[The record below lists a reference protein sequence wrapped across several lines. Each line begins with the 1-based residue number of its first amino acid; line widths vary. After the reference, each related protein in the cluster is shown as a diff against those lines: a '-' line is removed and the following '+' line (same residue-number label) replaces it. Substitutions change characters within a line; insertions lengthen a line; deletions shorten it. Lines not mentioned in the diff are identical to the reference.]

1 MRIKHHDL
9 QFAAAAVLAAGLLT
23 ACSGGGSGSASVG
36 GPAPGAPDSPGID
49 PSPGA
54 VPQVP
59 DEEGVVVLPL
69 FTDGVAT
76 RNNELRSNAVEELE
90 VLGREWRESRTVRLD
105 NGNYMTLDIAYGY
118 EQILADFDREIHRAQ
133 RNLHSWRLYD
143 DLRGAFPCD
152 PRPSGS
158 NCQAQEDPNT
168 ADPVA
173 ARTFAFSVSLNDLQG
188 PAVRLPET
196 WRTGALDPDTG
207 LRAFVIPPAFRAT
220 EGRTGVEI
228 RLDDLQGATQAD
240 ANAILLQLFRGI
252 GEHDRVAWI
261 QEQTLRWQNAYNSLT
276 EQRAAVV
283 AWYERV
289 QREIRVD
296 TGRHTAQLRDAQAVR
311 NALAGARTPA
321 TPQDGQRFA
330 RVYASARRTG
340 AALEF
345 DTAGNDIDSAA
356 GDAVFFDPH
365 GTPDEQAQYRVRTSG
380 AVNANQDIVPRG
392 GLLYRSATALL
403 PMARPPSSDRSV
415 IWHGSADSGRF
426 PARGT
431 VFRGGVRGAA
441 ARVVQDGDNLAA
453 DSAGALRR
461 RLQVQGDASDR
472 EADGT
477 ADDAY
482 AWQDWHA
489 APFSTFR
496 YDTANGW
503 SMGFGGSGVVFADL
517 MRYAAKPEG
526 ASSTLAANQANDDVA
541 NNIEIWFGDRPAG
554 YAGLDPHIPAFYW
567 NLKTPSLRRDA
578 AGNLVDDA
586 HTPNAE
592 RFDGGRYELLLT
604 SYAGRTSEISAPAD
618 GMAHRFVWVPYR
630 DENGDPDPDH
640 PDRLERKL
648 EITELEAG
656 LTEAEKAAQR
666 AEGIR
671 LAQVYAEERAKLDP
685 ELYLKHAAYGLFAF
699 TSRFGGAEAVERLQT
714 FHFGRQAF
722 VDEAGNRVSD
732 IAGVNGIV
740 GSKYYGR
747 TMGWLLTSV
756 DAGDKSADGSISGRH
771 RIRGDVELH
780 LDIFGTGFGL
790 DDPGAIVGE
799 ISNLQIEAAQGRWST
814 SGSDVL
820 GTGTAAALRGTISL
834 NALGG
839 YFADGY
845 DLDNLNEDGTYDGA
859 AVPMSPVDENTLA
872 TLPGIAGFFGEGEFE
887 GALYGRKTRIPETAG
902 TWWVPARLEFAG
914 AEGMIG
920 SFGAFCGEQLGCSPA
935 GPDILPDP

>member
-9 QFAAAAVLAAGLLT
+9 QFAAAVLAAGLLT
-23 ACSGGGSGSASVG
+23 ACSGGGSGSGSAG
-36 GPAPGAPDSPGID
+36 GPAPGTPDSPGVA

-59 DEEGVVVLPL
+59 DEDGVTVLPL
-69 FTDGVAT
+69 FTDGVST
-76 RNNELRSNAVEELE
+76 RNEEFRANAVDELE
-90 VLGREWRESRTVRLD
+90 VLGREWREKREVNSAEIRI
-105 NGNYMTLDIAYGY
+105 NY
-118 EQILADFDREIHRAQ
+118 EQVLADFDREIHRV
-133 RNLHSWRLYD
+133 RRTMNSWRLYD

-152 PRPSGS
+152 PRPSET
-158 NCQAQEDPNT
+158 NCPAQDSSST

-173 ARTFAFSVSLNDLQG
+173 ARTFAFSSSLNDLQG
-188 PAVRLPET
+188 PAVRLPES
-196 WRTGALDPDTG
+196 WRTGALADPSAPAG
-207 LRAFVIPPAFRAT
+207 PNNLRAFVIPAALR
-220 EGRTGVEI
+220 GSDGGLEI
-228 RLDDLQGATQAD
+228 QISDYDNPSDPHYEQILD
-240 ANAILLQLFRGI
+240 ILLQLFRGI
-252 GEHDRVAWI
+252 GEQDRAAWI
-261 QEQTLRWQNAYNSLT
+261 RAQILGWQNALNSLT

-296 TGRHTAQLRDAQAVR
+296 TGRYTRQLRDAQAIR
-311 NALAGARTPA
+311 NALAGARAPA

-365 GTPDEQAQYRVRTSG
+365 GTPVEQAQYRVRTSG
-380 AVNANQDIVPRG
+380 AVNANQDIVPRD
-392 GLLYRSATALL
+392 GLLYRSAAPVL
-403 PMARPPSSDRSV
+403 PPARPPSSDRSV
-415 IWHGSADSGRF
+415 IWHGTADSGRF

-431 VFRGGVRGAA
+431 VFRGGLRGAA

-453 DSAGALRR
+453 GSAGALRR

-496 YDTANGW
+496 YDTSNGW

-526 ASSTLAANQANDDVA
+526 GASTLAANQANDDVA

-618 GMAHRFVWVPYR
+618 GMAYRFVWVPYR
-630 DENGDPDPDH
+630 DENGDPDPDF
-640 PDRLERKL
+640 PNRQERKL
-648 EITELEAG
+648 QITELEAG
-656 LTEAEKAAQR
+656 LTEAQKAAER

-671 LAQVYAEERAKLDP
+671 IAQVYAEERAKLDP

-714 FHFGRQAF
+714 FHFGRQTF

-732 IAGVNGIV
+732 IAGASGIT

-747 TMGWLLTSV
+747 TMGWLLTSAN
-756 DAGDKSADGSISGRH
+756 AGDKSADSSISGRH

-799 ISNLQIEAAQGRWST
+799 ISNLQIEAARGRWST

-820 GTGTAAALRGTISL
+820 GSGTAAALRGTISL

-839 YFADGY
+839 YFVDGY

-859 AVPMSPVDENTLA
+859 AVPMSPVDENTFE

-914 AEGMIG
+914 AEGMVG
-920 SFGAFCGEQLGCSPA
+920 SFGAFCGEALGCSPA